1 MSSPGEFERNANA
14 ALVGKTVASA
24 DVSGYA
30 VRLKF
35 TDGTE
40 FDYNASDGGYSCW
53 SVEKDGR
60 QIV

>member
-1 MSSPGEFERNANA
+1 MNSPGEFVRKTNA
-14 ALVGKTVASA
+14 ALLGKTVASA
-24 DVSGYA
+24 DVSGHA

-40 FDYNASDGGYSCW
+40 FDYDASDGGYSCW
-53 SVEKDGR
+53 DVKKDGR